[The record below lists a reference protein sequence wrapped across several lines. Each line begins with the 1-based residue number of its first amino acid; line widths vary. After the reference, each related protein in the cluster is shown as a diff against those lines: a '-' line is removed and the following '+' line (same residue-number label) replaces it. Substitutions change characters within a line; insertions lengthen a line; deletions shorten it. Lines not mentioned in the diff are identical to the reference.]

1 MISLYIVLGV
11 AETTFH
17 TVTQRLGNKTTAAV
31 TKNVLE
37 DRKEQFMQKYT
48 DILTFLFAKT
58 T

>member
-1 MISLYIVLGV
+1 MLGV

-17 TVTQRLGNKTTAAV
+17 TVTQRFVNKRMGAV

-37 DRKEQFMQKYT
+37 DRKEQFLQKYA
-48 DILTFLFAKT
+48 DIVTFPFDKT